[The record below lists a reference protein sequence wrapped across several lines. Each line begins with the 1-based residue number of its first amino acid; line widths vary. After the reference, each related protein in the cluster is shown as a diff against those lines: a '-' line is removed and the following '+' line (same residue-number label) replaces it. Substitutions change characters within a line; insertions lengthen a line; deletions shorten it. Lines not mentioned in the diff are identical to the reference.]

1 MKLDIVTQWVTA
13 HGENHAPSC
22 RACPG
27 TEENGLDVNLLAGL
41 APALSSRS
49 AEVPHEQSLANSSLA
64 KSTGKTGNGGP
75 ELDGA
80 RLQALY

>member
-1 MKLDIVTQWVTA
+1 MVKTM
-13 HGENHAPSC
+13 
-22 RACPG
+22 R
-27 TEENGLDVNLLAGL
+27 LLAGL
-41 APALSSRS
+41 ALALRRMDWTVSLIAKLASALSSQS

>member
-1 MKLDIVTQWVTA
+1 MVKTMHLSAGLALALRRTD
-13 HGENHAPSC
+13 HA
-22 RACPG
+22 
-27 TEENGLDVNLLAGL
+27 VNLFAEL

-49 AEVPHEQSLANSSLA
+49 AKIPYEQSLANSSLA

-80 RLQALY
+80 RQQALY